1 MANTK
6 EIQKRMKSIRDTMKI
21 TSAMYM
27 ISSAKLRS
35 AKQKLEQT
43 EPYFYALQG
52 SISRFLRHIPEVQN
66 RYFDQKKE
74 IPEEEKR
81 RGYIV
86 ITADKGLAGAYNH
99 NVIKM
104 AQSYRA
110 YERVQQKTGC
120 DLDYKTY
127 QGIFD
132 VLQGEAGDM
141 VTIYLQYPIDTGTFS
156 IADED
161 GAIAFTQEIIDAALQ
176 VGSELT
182 GGEICFTVLDAPYPN
197 SETRKA
203 ENYFI
208 SEDDFKGG
216 VKKGIAAG
224 ALLGIIAEVA
234 LYTFWL
240 ILYRKPKSAEE
251 VRACLDIPVIDDVKT
266 RKANEEEVYKKLALF
281 LKEKQRGA
289 DHKGVSVNCMPV
301 GYFKK
306 DAGLKLAM
314 SFANE
319 KKKTLLIDLVKEPE
333 GKEAGNSISRYVLGD
348 ESRPVPTTQNSYLDV
363 LCRDVA
369 EEKNFDVVMNER
381 FASYVKE
388 MQDTYEYIVINSP
401 NVAESADAFAAGKL
415 CDKNFVV
422 CARGGVNNETL
433 YRLKNE
439 AAVQGIVL
447 EGVLV
452 YEL

>member
-1 MANTK
+1 M
-6 EIQKRMKSIRDTMKI
+6 TMMMGGKVHR
-21 TSAMYM
+21 TRSKAR
-27 ISSAKLRS
+27 RS
-35 AKQKLEQT
+35 AGGV
-43 EPYFYALQG
+43 PGAFLQG
-52 SISRFLRHIPEVQN
+52 VDGTRIPLMPDDYRRVREFLLAEPERAVADDERITTGEAARILGVSQRTLTRMLDAGMIPYTRMGERSYRFLRLSDVTD
-66 RYFDQKKE
+66 Y
-74 IPEEEKR
+74 KR
-81 RGYIV
+81 RRDEA
-86 ITADKGLAGAYNH
+86 TSKA
-99 NVIKM
+99 
-104 AQSYRA
+104 
-110 YERVQQKTGC
+110 
-120 DLDYKTY
+120 LD
-127 QGIFD
+127 
-132 VLQGEAGDM
+132 EM
-141 VTIYLQYPIDTGTFS
+141 RS

-161 GAIAFTQEIIDAALQ
+161 GAIAFTQEIIDATLQ

-182 GGEICFTVLDAPYPN
+182 GGETCFTVLDAPYPN

-224 ALLGIIAEVA
+224 ALLGIIAEGA

-281 LKEKQRGA
+281 LKEKQGGA
-289 DHKGVSVNCMPV
+289 EHKGVSVNCMPV

>member
-1 MANTK
+1 MNQEYRLDREYSIA
-6 EIQKRMKSIRDTMKI
+6 EIIQCNLRKWWLALICAAVCAAVLGGYKYKSLKPFIEQSVYENVKQVTATLYVADYS
-21 TSAMYM
+21 TSA
-27 ISSAKLRS
+27 S
-35 AKQKLEQT
+35 T
-43 EPYFYALQG
+43 ERA
-52 SISRFLRHIPEVQN
+52 N
-66 RYFDQKKE
+66 
-74 IPEEEKR
+74 
-81 RGYIV
+81 
-86 ITADKGLAGAYNH
+86 

-141 VTIYLQYPIDTGTFS
+141 VTILPGS
-156 IADED
+156 IRLIPERSASPMRTAPLHLHRRSLMRHFRWAVSSRA
-161 GAIAFTQEIIDAALQ
+161 GRPALPCWTHRIRTARP
-176 VGSELT
+176 E
-182 GGEICFTVLDAPYPN
+182 
-197 SETRKA
+197 KA

-281 LKEKQRGA
+281 LKEKQGGV

-401 NVAESADAFAAGKL
+401 NVTESADAFAAGKL

>member
-1 MANTK
+1 MNQEYRLDREYSIA
-6 EIQKRMKSIRDTMKI
+6 EIIQCNLRKWWLALICAAVCAAVLGGYKYKSLKPFIEQSVYENVKQVTATLYVADYS
-21 TSAMYM
+21 TSA
-27 ISSAKLRS
+27 S
-35 AKQKLEQT
+35 T
-43 EPYFYALQG
+43 ERA
-52 SISRFLRHIPEVQN
+52 N
-66 RYFDQKKE
+66 
-74 IPEEEKR
+74 
-81 RGYIV
+81 
-86 ITADKGLAGAYNH
+86 

-110 YERVQQKTGC
+110 YELVQQKTGY

-161 GAIAFTQEIIDAALQ
+161 GAIAFTQEIIDATLQ

-182 GGEICFTVLDAPYPN
+182 GGETCFTVLDAPYPN
-197 SETRKA
+197 SE
-203 ENYFI
+203 
-208 SEDDFKGG
+208 
-216 VKKGIAAG
+216 
-224 ALLGIIAEVA
+224 
-234 LYTFWL
+234 
-240 ILYRKPKSAEE
+240 
-251 VRACLDIPVIDDVKT
+251 T

-281 LKEKQRGA
+281 LKEKQGGA

>member
-1 MANTK
+1 MNQEYRLDREYSIA
-6 EIQKRMKSIRDTMKI
+6 EIIQCNLRKWWLALICAAVCAAVLGGYKYKSLKPFIEQSVYENVKQVTATLYVADYS
-21 TSAMYM
+21 TSA
-27 ISSAKLRS
+27 S
-35 AKQKLEQT
+35 T
-43 EPYFYALQG
+43 ERA
-52 SISRFLRHIPEVQN
+52 N
-66 RYFDQKKE
+66 
-74 IPEEEKR
+74 
-81 RGYIV
+81 
-86 ITADKGLAGAYNH
+86 

-141 VTIYLQYPIDTGTFS
+141 VTIYLQYPI
-156 IADED
+156 
-161 GAIAFTQEIIDAALQ
+161 Q

-182 GGEICFTVLDAPYPN
+182 GGETCFTVLDAPYPN

-281 LKEKQRGA
+281 LKEKQGGA

-401 NVAESADAFAAGKL
+401 NVTESADAFAAGKL

>member
-1 MANTK
+1 MNQEYRLDREYSIA
-6 EIQKRMKSIRDTMKI
+6 EIIQCNLRKWWLALICAAVCAAVLGGYKYKSLKPFIEQSVYENVKQVTATLYVADYS
-21 TSAMYM
+21 TSA
-27 ISSAKLRS
+27 S
-35 AKQKLEQT
+35 T
-43 EPYFYALQG
+43 ERA
-52 SISRFLRHIPEVQN
+52 N
-66 RYFDQKKE
+66 
-74 IPEEEKR
+74 
-81 RGYIV
+81 
-86 ITADKGLAGAYNH
+86 

-110 YERVQQKTGC
+110 YELVQQKTGC

-161 GAIAFTQEIIDAALQ
+161 GAIAFTQEIIDATLQ

-182 GGEICFTVLDAPYPN
+182 GGETCFTVLDAPYPN

-203 ENYFI
+203 EN
-208 SEDDFKGG
+208 
-216 VKKGIAAG
+216 
-224 ALLGIIAEVA
+224 
-234 LYTFWL
+234 
-240 ILYRKPKSAEE
+240 LYRKPKSAEE

-281 LKEKQRGA
+281 LKEKQGGA
-289 DHKGVSVNCMPV
+289 DHKGESVNCMPV

-401 NVAESADAFAAGKL
+401 NVTESADAFAAGKL

>member
-1 MANTK
+1 MNQEYRLDREYSIA
-6 EIQKRMKSIRDTMKI
+6 EIIQCNLRKWWLALICAAVCAAVLGGYKYKSLKPFIEQSVYENVKQVTATLYVADYS
-21 TSAMYM
+21 TSA
-27 ISSAKLRS
+27 S
-35 AKQKLEQT
+35 T
-43 EPYFYALQG
+43 ERA
-52 SISRFLRHIPEVQN
+52 N
-66 RYFDQKKE
+66 
-74 IPEEEKR
+74 
-81 RGYIV
+81 
-86 ITADKGLAGAYNH
+86 

-161 GAIAFTQEIIDAALQ
+161 GAIAFTQEIIDATLQ

-182 GGEICFTVLDAPYPN
+182 DGETCFTVLDAPYPN

-281 LKEKQRGA
+281 LKEKQGGA

-306 DAGLKLAM
+306 
-314 SFANE
+314 
-319 KKKTLLIDLVKEPE
+319 PE